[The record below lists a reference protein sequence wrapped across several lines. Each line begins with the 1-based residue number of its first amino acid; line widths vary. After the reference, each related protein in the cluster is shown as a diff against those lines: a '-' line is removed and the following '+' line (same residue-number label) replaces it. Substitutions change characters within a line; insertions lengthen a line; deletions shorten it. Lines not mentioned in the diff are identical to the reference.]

1 MSTETLTIVLR
12 ADGAGLTGTLRTASG
27 QVQQFGA
34 VLDASSGKVSGLG
47 TTSRR
52 TSRDVD
58 ALGDS
63 ARRNQGHFREWATSL
78 NTVRGTLAT
87 LGVGLVARE
96 LLGAGLAM
104 DRLERSTGAAL
115 GSQALAGRE
124 LAFVREQA
132 KQLGI
137 YFPTLA
143 EGYAGL
149 AAATRGTNLQ
159 GEKTRQIFLGVAEAG
174 RAMNL
179 SQEKM
184 QGTMNALQQIAGKG
198 TVSMEE
204 LRQQLGDRLP
214 GAMQIA
220 ARSMNMTV
228 AELVKLVSEG
238 KIASEDFLPKFAA
251 ELRKTYG
258 EAARLAA
265 TSPAATFQNLK
276 TALFE
281 LGVEAARG
289 GGILTALATGASA
302 LTSALNLLA
311 SSGAIAFITKGL
323 LAVAA
328 AGAVFY
334 VGGPLQRGVIGIAT
348 SFAMARAPVAAFG
361 VGMAAGAA
369 GAQGLTVR
377 MVATSVAARGLAAAL
392 SLIQANA
399 VMLVVTAVAYLA
411 TKLATAKGDAEQAA
425 AALRE
430 GFRSAKQALDE
441 FNQSPSLAAAFTLGD
456 AKIGENID
464 NLREKLAELR
474 KEKIALDQAGSHMG
488 VLDPGTAAATAYKS
502 LAAEVASTTRQLNA
516 LELGAQLAATTIAD
530 MVQRTAGLSSVTP
543 QARRELM
550 GVASEVAN
558 GNLLLEDALPKW
570 QAIIE
575 RFYGSAT
582 AARVSADGIRE
593 IIAAASGATEIVGD
607 LQKNIAQLNIRLA
620 GLKGGTE
627 AQIKLRTGYAIMEKG
642 GPQNMTQAELAQIG
656 QAMREEIRLSQ
667 QVAAAEKAQ
676 ADARK
681 ATTGAIREQRREQ
694 REKIRDDNAAE
705 RATLSLNNLIRD
717 QQDLYAGPVQQEM
730 NAYADAV
737 QRIDKV
743 ESDLREHNRLNAEA
757 QRLVTQART
766 ESEAAH
772 ERNLEIARREEQ
784 DIARKTNLVMEAG
797 RAYAE
802 ETREMLGSARER
814 EVQRA
819 LIEAET
825 AAREQYSKG
834 LRENIDLQAEEI
846 AGIRAAVE
854 EGFDFRKQAVEQQQY
869 AQDVRDSWVGAA
881 SDAARAFGDWFA
893 NGCKGAKDFARNLKD
908 IFKRLLSDLVSM
920 MLQNSLVRPFQNW
933 LQGMFSNAGSQGGF
947 SFGGAQG
954 GGIASMF
961 GNLGNTIVGGIK
973 SLFGFGGTA
982 SQGIQSAVQAGTG
995 TAMDGWFSQLQSA
1008 GGLFGTGV
1016 SQSGGILLPGG
1027 GGGSIGAGFGG
1038 MSPWMGALGGAA
1050 MGWGLGGDTP
1060 GKIGGALAGGMV
1072 GYSLLGAGGGLAAGA
1087 AGMASG
1093 GLFGGASG
1101 MLGAMGPVGWIG
1113 LAGLAI
1119 NAISGGKL
1127 FGTKYKTESGSQQWS
1142 IGENGASGSTS
1153 VTEVKQQS
1161 FFRGRKWRT
1170 TTSALDA
1177 ESMQAVNELF
1187 ETLQKTVATA
1197 AAELGIAAP
1206 DIVGGS
1212 FKREFDK
1219 NGNLTREFGTIAGKV
1234 YNEAQDAFAARLVGE
1249 NMLAV
1254 AKAAGSSAEL
1264 EQLANAYRATGE
1276 ELQAFAVLALAV
1288 QEDLRNA
1295 NGIWQAADGDGLMT
1309 RIVEYIEGIAL
1320 AGESLADA
1328 YARVQQAITQYG
1340 ELIGGVRQ
1348 QIAVHG
1354 LNQYQR
1360 AQLDVEL
1367 QYRAMVKQANA
1378 LAKSL
1383 GLSGARAEDLASIEQ
1398 LRALQ
1403 MADLNAQYAQQIDL
1417 AGQAAALQNQ
1427 QWLED
1432 LDLSD
1437 LRPLRDDQKLAK
1449 AMDLLRTSVAAGDYD
1464 RSQNLAQQALNFG
1477 RDLYASGA
1485 DYNALYQQVSELV
1498 GSIDPPEQTMEQLQ
1512 GLTNEQ
1518 LTTLADMMD
1527 TLPQDIAAE
1536 LAALLVVAPP
1546 PATVDPTLPPAPV
1559 PSPNPPSGGGGGG
1572 GGWDGD
1578 SPRCVAASM
1587 VLDDGSKAG
1596 DADAGDVH
1604 GTHDPLEG
1612 FRRHG
1617 IRVRG
1622 EAVPQPC
1629 VRIVTGSGAA
1639 LVCSRSTPF
1648 TDPDAPADLPE
1659 YTTLAPD
1666 MAGKR
1671 VFVQL
1676 LGEVIVDTVA
1686 AVEDAGA
1693 LPVIPLDFGGRS
1705 FAAGECADAL
1715 VFSHN
1720 MMKSDVYSPMGTMG
1734 VMSPEMAST
1743 FGSIDESLLRIAE
1756 GVETQNA
1763 KLDRIELDSLNGG
1776 SRVQWKT
1783 GGVMY

>member
-1 MSTETLTIVLR
+1 MTAEVLSIILK
-12 ADGAGLTGTLRTASG
+12 ADGSGLTGTLRTSSG
-27 QVQQFGA
+27 EVQRFGA

-87 LGVGLVARE
+87 LGISLVARE

-104 DRLERSTGAAL
+104 DRLERSTAAAL

-132 KQLGI
+132 QRLGI

-179 SQEKM
+179 SQERM
-184 QGTMNALQQIAGKG
+184 QGVLNAVQQIAGKG

-251 ELRKTYG
+251 ELRRS
-258 EAARLAA
+258 AAAGVELAKN
-265 TSPAATFQNLK
+265 SPAATFERMK
-276 TALFE
+276 TALFDM
-281 LGVEAARG
+281 GVEAARG

-302 LTSALNLLA
+302 LTSVLNVMV

-334 VGGPLQRGVIGIAT
+334 VGGLLQRGFVVLAT
-348 SFAMARAPVAAFG
+348 SIALTRAPVTAFN
-361 VGMAAGAA
+361 VGMAASAA

-377 MVATSVAARGLAAAL
+377 MAAASIGARGLAAAL
-392 SLIQANA
+392 AFIQANPIGLA
-399 VMLVVTAVAYLA
+399 VTAVALLV
-411 TKLATAKGDAEQAA
+411 TWLVSSRAA
-425 AALRE
+425 AKAAADELRV
-430 GFRSAKQALDE
+430 GFQSARQALDD
-441 FNQSPSLAAAFTLGD
+441 FNNAPSLAATFTLAD
-456 AKIGENID
+456 AKVGETIEKMRSRLAD
-464 NLREKLAELR
+464 LRKEQEALAEQQARVTARFGNLDAGGGEQLRKLAE
-474 KEKIALDQAGSHMG
+474 ESA
-488 VLDPGTAAATAYKS
+488 S
-502 LAAEVASTTRQLNA
+502 LTRQLNA
-516 LELGAQLAATTIAD
+516 LELGADNAATTIAD

-627 AQIKLRTGYAIMEKG
+627 AQIKQRTGYAIMEKG

-717 QQDLYAGPVQQEM
+717 QQDLYAGPVQQAM

-757 QRLVTQART
+757 QRLVTQARA
-766 ESEAAH
+766 ESAAAH

-881 SDAARAFGDWFA
+881 VDASRAFGDWFA
-893 NGCKGAKDFARNLKD
+893 NGFKGAKDFARNLKD
-908 IFKRLLSDLVSM
+908 IFKRLVSDLVSM
-920 MLQNSLVRPFQNW
+920 LLQNTLVKPFQNW
-933 LQGMFSNAGSQGGF
+933 LQQLSGIGSSAGGGMTAQAGGF
-947 SFGGAQG
+947 GD
-954 GGIASMF
+954 IL
-961 GNLGNTIVGGIK
+961 GNLGSTIVNGIK
-973 SLFGFGGTA
+973 SVFGFGGSA

-1060 GKIGGALAGGMV
+1060 GKVGGALAGGMV

-1087 AGMASG
+1087 AGMAAG
-1093 GLFGGASG
+1093 GLYGGVSG
-1101 MLGAMGPVGWIG
+1101 MLGAMGPIGWVG
-1113 LAGLAI
+1113 LAALAI

-1127 FGTKYKTESGSQQWS
+1127 FGTKYKAESGSQQWS
-1142 IGENGASGSTS
+1142 IGETGASGSTS

-1177 ESMQAVNELF
+1177 ESMQSVNELF

-1234 YNEAQDAFAARLVGE
+1234 YNEAQEAFAARLVGE

-1417 AGQAAALQNQ
+1417 QAQAAAMQNQ

-1437 LRPLRDDQKLAK
+1437 LSPLRDDQKLAK

-1546 PATVDPTLPPAPV
+1546 PATVDPALPPAPV

-1622 EAVPQPC
+1622 EAVLQPC
-1629 VRIVTGSGAA
+1629 VRIVTESGAA

-1705 FAAGECADAL
+1705 FAAGECPDAL
-1715 VFSHN
+1715 IFSHN